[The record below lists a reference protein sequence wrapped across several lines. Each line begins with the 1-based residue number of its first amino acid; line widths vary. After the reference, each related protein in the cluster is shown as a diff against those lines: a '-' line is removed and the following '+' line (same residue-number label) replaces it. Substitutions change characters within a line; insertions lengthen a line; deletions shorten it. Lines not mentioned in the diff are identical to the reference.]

1 MFYDASAKQA
11 VAQKVFWE
19 WTGSKA
25 TSYRCHA
32 AYSSFNATLI
42 DIILYQTFVV
52 RHSLN
57 KSALIIQSVYCCPSK
72 VSDIVI
78 IWYWNYLYV
87 VVLVSVMCCIDSDEF
102 SPPTTQMSGCDYGCG

>member
-42 DIILYQTFVV
+42 DIILYQT
-52 RHSLN
+52 
-57 KSALIIQSVYCCPSK
+57 
-72 VSDIVI
+72 
-78 IWYWNYLYV
+78 
-87 VVLVSVMCCIDSDEF
+87 
-102 SPPTTQMSGCDYGCG
+102 